1 MFFFTCNDDSQQDN
15 KHPSNHSDPVDTP
28 LTTELLFICPQ
39 LSTRL
44 LQDLTKSYM
53 TNTWV
58 HPQLS
63 TRLLQDLTKSY
74 MTSTWVHPQFF
85 VIRLFSFL
93 CGVFVLFL
101 SVFIL
106 CIVPNVVYVSGL
118 SLLDSHFNIPL
129 RSSKTNLSFH
139 VNRCFTLMDFKC
151 NHFLAMWGL
160 KTTVIT
166 TVCRW
171 FFFAFLG
178 GRGEGYK
185 PPLENKG

>member
-1 MFFFTCNDDSQQDN
+1 MCLSCSSLSSPVKVDKELHD
-15 KHPSNHSDPVDTP
+15 KHMGSP
-28 LTTELLFICPQ
+28 
-39 LSTRL
+39 

-53 TNTWV
+53 TN
-58 HPQLS
+58 
-63 TRLLQDLTKSY
+63 
-74 MTSTWVHPQFF
+74 TWVHPQFF

-151 NHFLAMWGL
+151 NHFLAM
-160 KTTVIT
+160 
-166 TVCRW
+166 
-171 FFFAFLG
+171 
-178 GRGEGYK
+178 
-185 PPLENKG
+185 